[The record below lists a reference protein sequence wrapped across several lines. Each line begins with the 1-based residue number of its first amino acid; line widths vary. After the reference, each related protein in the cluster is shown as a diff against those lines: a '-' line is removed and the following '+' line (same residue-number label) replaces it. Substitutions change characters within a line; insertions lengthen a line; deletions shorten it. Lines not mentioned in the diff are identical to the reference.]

1 MGFELHELS
10 MKKFT
15 ICYCDKQGNDVE
27 ITLEAE
33 SERKAVERILN
44 EIQNLDYIFDTFEKS

>member
-1 MGFELHELS
+1 M

-27 ITLEAE
+27 ISLEAE

-44 EIQNLDYIFDTFEKS
+44 EIQKLDYIFDTFEIPHKP